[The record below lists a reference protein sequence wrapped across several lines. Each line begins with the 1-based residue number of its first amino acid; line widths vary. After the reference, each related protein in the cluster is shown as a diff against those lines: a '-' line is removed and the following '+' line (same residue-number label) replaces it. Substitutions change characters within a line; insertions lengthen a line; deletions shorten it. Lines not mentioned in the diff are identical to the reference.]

1 MSLSKRAIEILMH
14 LRDDEDPDLVCCKGV
29 WWCGEEKTSGKIA
42 NQLLRLILIS
52 KDQYSSEEVRY
63 YHINEWGRRVL
74 DDPNFLQ
81 EIVGLLFPN
90 IKICE
95 TQLKTKSPS

>member
-1 MSLSKRAIEILMH
+1 MPLPKRAIEILMH

-42 NQLLRLILIS
+42 NQLLRFILIS
-52 KDQYSSEEVRY
+52 EDGYSSEDVRR

-74 DDPNFLQ
+74 DEPDFLL
-81 EIVGLLFPN
+81 EIVKKLYAKPN
-90 IKICE
+90 
-95 TQLKTKSPS
+95 